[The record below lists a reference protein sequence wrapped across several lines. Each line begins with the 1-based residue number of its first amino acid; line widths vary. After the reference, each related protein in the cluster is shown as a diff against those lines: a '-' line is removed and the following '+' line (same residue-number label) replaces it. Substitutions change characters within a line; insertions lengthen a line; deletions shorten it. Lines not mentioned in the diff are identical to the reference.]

1 MPPAKGPSS
10 SSPAAVA
17 VELADTG
24 ITVNALAPGP
34 FRTPLNIGID
44 DDPQVQRFLASEVP
58 MRRWADPSEIAAA
71 ALLLTSPDA
80 SYLTGTVL
88 PADGEWT
95 AH

>member
-1 MPPAKGPSS
+1 
-10 SSPAAVA
+10 
-17 VELADTG
+17 
-24 ITVNALAPGP
+24 
-34 FRTPLNIGID
+34 
-44 DDPQVQRFLASEVP
+44 

-88 PADGEWT
+88 PADGGWT